1 MKKDKNYHK
10 KKALLEF
17 ATSHNEFSTDE
28 AMDFLNSYKSK
39 WNPHKTHRYTQ
50 TTKQQLGA
58 LLMSD
63 NNYKLLE
70 KNNGHKTSIWT
81 YIGEEE

>member
-17 ATSHNEFSTDE
+17 AISRNEFSTDE

-39 WNPHKTHRYTQ
+39 WNPNKIHRFTQ
-50 TTKQQLGA
+50 TTKQQLGS
-58 LLMSD
+58 LLMGN
-63 NNYKLLE
+63 NNYMQLE
-70 KNNGHKTSIWT
+70 KGDGRKTAKWI
-81 YIGEEE
+81 YVGEEE